1 MSFAAID
8 LDLQAV
14 KTALG
19 HVRDLAL
26 EESFTTVS
34 KAQALRIANVMR
46 RSELDT
52 ASLVACMEKVR
63 DVGFAEVDKTMLL
76 TELTTLLSN
85 PNLDAMP
92 TIVKKAAN
100 STQKWEHCVHALSSE
115 IWERMSACKHLDVM
129 FLHLADLGLHRP
141 CEKTARAM
149 AMAFLLATE
158 GVDRAFAINKES
170 RKQTVEVTKTMWK
183 TFANARQ
190 RPDPM
195 IWDFPGVSAF
205 ERLHPD
211 IFAQVFTMRGVTPQG
226 PKCSGTEWLMLVQG
240 TNCRGHGA
248 ARPSGVQPQQF
259 QSGDA
264 LASQNPMSAFMPL
277 MATLTQM
284 CQQMV
289 GPNGRTDQAQPRRS
303 PSPDEFDLTLVGGA
317 GGAGGAAEMGG
328 ERRRLPD
335 GRDAAPVSGERG
347 VHFGRGAALAIE
359 APDAAEAPPAPRSPV
374 PAPEEDEVDAITAQ
388 IGKHRAETLKERR
401 VLRKPAASMKRPAA
415 ANEDDGKQPKKV
427 CTAAATMK
435 AAGYVPSSC
444 DAVKL
449 PRGWSVWTKPPRP
462 DKYFVSASGQ
472 RYRSVNEVKASLGI

>member
-1 MSFAAID
+1 
-8 LDLQAV
+8 
-14 KTALG
+14 
-19 HVRDLAL
+19 
-26 EESFTTVS
+26 
-34 KAQALRIANVMR
+34 
-46 RSELDT
+46 
-52 ASLVACMEKVR
+52 
-63 DVGFAEVDKTMLL
+63 
-76 TELTTLLSN
+76 
-85 PNLDAMP
+85 
-92 TIVKKAAN
+92 
-100 STQKWEHCVHALSSE
+100 
-115 IWERMSACKHLDVM
+115 
-129 FLHLADLGLHRP
+129 
-141 CEKTARAM
+141 
-149 AMAFLLATE
+149 
-158 GVDRAFAINKES
+158 
-170 RKQTVEVTKTMWK
+170 
-183 TFANARQ
+183 
-190 RPDPM
+190 
-195 IWDFPGVSAF
+195 
-205 ERLHPD
+205 
-211 IFAQVFTMRGVTPQG
+211 
-226 PKCSGTEWLMLVQG
+226 MLVQG

-427 CTAAATMK
+427 CTAAATTK

-444 DAVKL
+444 DVMKL